1 MTIDRPPLTSPQIHI
16 NDLDHL
22 IDVPQGPGPRSL
34 SGIVSFGGGW
44 TSLLELFAK
53 TVTSQA

>member
-1 MTIDRPPLTSPQIHI
+1 MAARRP
-16 NDLDHL
+16 LDHL